1 MFKIS
6 TSFVLFLILALVSPI
21 FASSPCNC
29 ESLPSH
35 VGTIIGDLEHL
46 VDEVVSDVIEP
57 VGSAVT
63 SLVDDLLSNLLD
75 LDISNILGAQSNLI
89 DLDGVLGNSGV
100 VGGLL
105 GSDGVVDNVV
115 SAVDDLIDDVL
126 DGEIDISICVGLDLL
141 QNNLFYHFNSGSNNH
156 LVLHGFADITLNVA
170 LFTGG
175 CDDLTCVFVD
185 LDFCGSN
192 NDLAI
197 VVEPFT
203 DYYIGVFGAGCDF
216 LIDFDLSCHGT
227 CH

>member
-1 MFKIS
+1 MFNKFS
-6 TSFVLFLILALVSPI
+6 TFVLFLILGLVSPI

-29 ESLPSH
+29 ETLPSH

-75 LDISNILGAQSNLI
+75 LDINNILGCDSNLI
-89 DLDGVLGNSGV
+89 DLDGVLGNSGI

-115 SAVDDLIDDVL
+115 SAVDDLLDDLL
-126 DGEIDISICVGLDLL
+126 DGEVDISICVGFVLL
-141 QNNLFYHFNSGSNNH
+141 
-156 LVLHGFADITLNVA
+156 GFADITLNVA

-185 LDFCGSN
+185 LDFCGNN

-203 DYYIGVFGAGCDF
+203 DYYIGVFGADCNF
-216 LIDFDLSCHGT
+216 LIDYDLSCHGS

>member
-1 MFKIS
+1 MFNKIS
-6 TSFVLFLILALVSPI
+6 TTFVLFLILGLVSPI

-29 ESLPSH
+29 ETLPSH

-75 LDISNILGAQSNLI
+75 VSNILGCDSNLV
-89 DLDGVLGNSGV
+89 DLDGVLGNSGI

-105 GSDGVVDNVV
+105 GSDGEV
-115 SAVDDLIDDVL
+115 
-126 DGEIDISICVGLDLL
+126 DISICVGLDLL

-185 LDFCGSN
+185 LDFCGNN

-203 DYYIGVFGAGCDF
+203 DYYIGVF
-216 LIDFDLSCHGT
+216 
-227 CH
+227 

>member
-1 MFKIS
+1 MFNKFS
-6 TSFVLFLILALVSPI
+6 TFVLFLILGLVSPI

-29 ESLPSH
+29 ETLPSH

-75 LDISNILGAQSNLI
+75 ISNILDCESNLV
-89 DLDGVLGNSGV
+89 DLDGILGNSGV

-105 GSDGVVDNVV
+105 GSDGVVDDVV
-115 SAVDDLIDDVL
+115 SAVDDLLDDIL

-185 LDFCGSN
+185 LDFCGNN

-203 DYYIGVFGAGCDF
+203 DY
-216 LIDFDLSCHGT
+216 
-227 CH
+227 

>member
-46 VDEVVSDVIEP
+46 VD
-57 VGSAVT
+57 
-63 SLVDDLLSNLLD
+63 DLLSNLLD
-75 LDISNILGAQSNLI
+75 LGISNILGAQSNLI

-115 SAVDDLIDDVL
+115 SAVDDLLDDVL

-216 LIDFDLSCHGT
+216 LIDFDLSCHGS

>member
-1 MFKIS
+1 MFNKIS
-6 TSFVLFLILALVSPI
+6 TTFVLFLILGLVSPI

-29 ESLPSH
+29 ETLPSH

-75 LDISNILGAQSNLI
+75 LDINNILGCDSNLI
-89 DLDGVLGNSGV
+89 DLDGVLGNSGI

-105 GSDGVVDNVV
+105 
-115 SAVDDLIDDVL
+115 
-126 DGEIDISICVGLDLL
+126 
-141 QNNLFYHFNSGSNNH
+141 
-156 LVLHGFADITLNVA
+156 
-170 LFTGG
+170 G

-185 LDFCGSN
+185 LDFCGNN

-203 DYYIGVFGAGCDF
+203 DYYIGVFGADCNF
-216 LIDFDLSCHGT
+216 LIDYDLSCHGS

>member
-1 MFKIS
+1 MFNKIS
-6 TSFVLFLILALVSPI
+6 TTFVLFLILGLVSPI

-29 ESLPSH
+29 ETLPSH

-63 SLVDDLLSNLLD
+63 SLV
-75 LDISNILGAQSNLI
+75 
-89 DLDGVLGNSGV
+89 GVLGNSGI

-115 SAVDDLIDDVL
+115 SAVDDLLDDLL
-126 DGEIDISICVGLDLL
+126 DGEVDISICVGLDLL

-185 LDFCGSN
+185 LDFCGNN

-203 DYYIGVFGAGCDF
+203 DYYIGVFGADCNF
-216 LIDFDLSCHGT
+216 LIDYDLSCHGS